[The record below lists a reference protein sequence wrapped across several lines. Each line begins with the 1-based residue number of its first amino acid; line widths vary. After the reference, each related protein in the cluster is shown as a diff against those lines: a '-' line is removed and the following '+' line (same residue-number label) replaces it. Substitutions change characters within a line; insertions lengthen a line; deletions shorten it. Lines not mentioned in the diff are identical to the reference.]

1 MRTGDRDHFPDILRW
16 IDQSDDPL
24 FLREAAAALGKLN
37 CRTGDAALNRLA
49 DSKDPAIRLAAAV
62 AMGQLKL
69 PSTYPTLIKLCRDRE
84 IKVAEAAF
92 FSMFQIRDPSF
103 LPEFERMSG
112 RFTDDGADCRAI
124 ACRALLHYELKKKT
138 IANLTKLI
146 LKPCI
151 RIPMSPSQMDAD
163 HVRISALVLLREWAR
178 KGNPAAVKACSSI
191 MNELNQAKDDSELRT
206 PEFDEYRRQMEAV
219 FQGKKVQPKE
229 IKPIRLNFTTAPA
242 PAEK

>member
-1 MRTGDRDHFPDILRW
+1 MPGGT
-16 IDQSDDPL
+16 
-24 FLREAAAALGKLN
+24 E
-37 CRTGDAALNRLA
+37 
-49 DSKDPAIRLAAAV
+49 
-62 AMGQLKL
+62 
-69 PSTYPTLIKLCRDRE
+69 LIKLCRDRE

-103 LPEFERMSG
+103 LPEFERMTG

-138 IANLTKLI
+138 IANLTKLV

-151 RIPMSPSQMDAD
+151 RIPMAPSQMDAD
-163 HVRISALVLLREWAR
+163 HVRISALLLLREWAR
-178 KGNPAAVKACSSI
+178 KGNPAAVKACSSV

-219 FQGKKVQPKE
+219 FQGKKVRPKE
-229 IKPIRLNFTTAPA
+229 INPLRLNFTTAPA
-242 PAEK
+242 PAER

>member
-1 MRTGDRDHFPDILRW
+1 MNEDGY
-16 IDQSDDPL
+16 
-24 FLREAAAALGKLN
+24 EGAK
-37 CRTGDAALNRLA
+37 
-49 DSKDPAIRLAAAV
+49 
-62 AMGQLKL
+62 
-69 PSTYPTLIKLCRDRE
+69 RDRE
-84 IKVAEAAF
+84 RVRHHRRVPKTMGPARHPDHDAEDVRKRRKKDAVPGHDCDGDETARDARVADDAKHHW
-92 FSMFQIRDPSF
+92 P
-103 LPEFERMSG
+103 
-112 RFTDDGADCRAI
+112 TDDGADCRAI

-151 RIPMSPSQMDAD
+151 RIPMAPSQMDAD
-163 HVRISALVLLREWAR
+163 HVRISALLLLREWAR

-191 MNELNQAKDDSELRT
+191 MDELNQAKDDSELRT

-219 FQGKKVQPKE
+219 FQGKKVRPKE

>member
-1 MRTGDRDHFPDILRW
+1 MPGRNFPI
-16 IDQSDDPL
+16 
-24 FLREAAAALGKLN
+24 
-37 CRTGDAALNRLA
+37 
-49 DSKDPAIRLAAAV
+49 
-62 AMGQLKL
+62 
-69 PSTYPTLIKLCRDRE
+69 
-84 IKVAEAAF
+84 F
-92 FSMFQIRDPSF
+92 FR
-103 LPEFERMSG
+103 SG
-112 RFTDDGADCRAI
+112 CPPICKNVFFVYI
-124 ACRALLHYELKKKT
+124 ESQ

-151 RIPMSPSQMDAD
+151 RIPMAPSQMDAD
-163 HVRISALVLLREWAR
+163 HVRISALLLLREWAR